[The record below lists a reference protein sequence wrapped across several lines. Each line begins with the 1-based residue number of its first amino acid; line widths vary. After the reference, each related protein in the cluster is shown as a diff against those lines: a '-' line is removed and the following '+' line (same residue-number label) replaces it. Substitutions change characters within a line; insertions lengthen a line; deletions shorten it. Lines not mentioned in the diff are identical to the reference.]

1 MEQMEQQTGGN
12 VSVLISRRETTMTD
26 LLSMPIWF
34 FLLSWLIRQVE
45 NGISQG
51 GDNDLG
57 EEGDGNQ
64 TESEEETGG
73 NDEPIGIEQMEVEP
87 YEPITQA
94 IKIAIAAF
102 SILLLGLSISA
113 YKKTSLKTILYAA
126 VAFGLFAIQMFFDY
140 LEDAVEAF
148 DTPYSDIIFFGI
160 TLAILVLFFM
170 AIVRRK

>member
-1 MEQMEQQTGGN
+1 
-12 VSVLISRRETTMTD
+12 MTD

-45 NGISQG
+45 SGISPD
-51 GDNDLG
+51 DNDLD

-64 TESEEETGG
+64 TEPEQTGG
-73 NDEPIGIEQMEVEP
+73 DESIGIEQMEVEP

-94 IKIAIAAF
+94 IKIGIAAF
-102 SILLLGLSISA
+102 SLLLLGLSISA
-113 YKKTSLKTILYAA
+113 YRNTHIRRLVYAA
-126 VAFGLFAIQMFFDY
+126 VAFGLFSLQLFFDY
-140 LEDAVEAF
+140 LEDAVPAF

-170 AIVRRK
+170 AIVRKK

>member
-1 MEQMEQQTGGN
+1 
-12 VSVLISRRETTMTD
+12 MTD

-34 FLLSWLIRQVE
+34 FLLSWIIRQVE
-45 NGISQG
+45 SGISSV
-51 GDNDLG
+51 GDNDLD

-64 TESEEETGG
+64 IEPEEETGG
-73 NDEPIGIEQMEVEP
+73 DESLGIEQMEVEP

-102 SILLLGLSISA
+102 SLLLLGLSISA
-113 YKKTSLKTILYAA
+113 YKKTSLKRLLYAA
-126 VAFGLFAIQMFFDY
+126 VAFGLFSIQMFFDY

-170 AIVRRK
+170 AIVRRNQ

>member
-1 MEQMEQQTGGN
+1 
-12 VSVLISRRETTMTD
+12 MTD

-34 FLLSWLIRQVE
+34 FLLTWLIRQVE
-45 NGISQG
+45 SGISPG
-51 GDNDLG
+51 GDNDLD

-64 TESEEETGG
+64 TEPEEETGG
-73 NDEPIGIEQMEVEP
+73 DESIRSEQMEFEP

-94 IKIAIAAF
+94 IKIAIAVF
-102 SILLLGLSISA
+102 SLLLLGLSISA
-113 YKKTSLKTILYAA
+113 YKKTSLKRLLYAA
-126 VAFGLFAIQMFFDY
+126 VAFGLFSIQMFFDY

-170 AIVRRK
+170 AIVRRNQ

>member
-1 MEQMEQQTGGN
+1 
-12 VSVLISRRETTMTD
+12 MTD

-45 NGISQG
+45 NGISG
-51 GDNDLG
+51 DGDNDSD
-57 EEGDGNQ
+57 EEGDENE
-64 TESEEETGG
+64 TESEEAGG
-73 NDEPIGIEQMEVEP
+73 EERIGIEQMEFEP

-102 SILLLGLSISA
+102 SLLLLGLSISA
-113 YKKTSLKTILYAA
+113 YKKTSLKRILYAA

-148 DTPYSDIIFFGI
+148 EDTPYTDIIFFGI

-170 AIVRRK
+170 AIVRKM

>member
-1 MEQMEQQTGGN
+1 
-12 VSVLISRRETTMTD
+12 MTD

-34 FLLSWLIRQVE
+34 FLLTWLIRQVE
-45 NGISQG
+45 SGISPG
-51 GDNDLG
+51 GDNDLD

-64 TESEEETGG
+64 TEPEETGG
-73 NDEPIGIEQMEVEP
+73 DESLGIEQMEVEP

-102 SILLLGLSISA
+102 SLLLLGLSISA
-113 YKKTSLKTILYAA
+113 YKKTSLKRLLYAA
-126 VAFGLFAIQMFFDY
+126 VAFGLFSIQMFFDY
-140 LEDAVEAF
+140 LEDAVPAF

-170 AIVRRK
+170 AIVRRNQ

>member
-12 VSVLISRRETTMTD
+12 VSVIISRRETTMTD

-45 NGISQG
+45 NGISD
-51 GDNDLG
+51 GDNGPD
-57 EEGDGNQ
+57 EEGDENQ
-64 TESEEETGG
+64 TESEETGG
-73 NDEPIGIEQMEVEP
+73 DEPIGIEQMEVEP

-102 SILLLGLSISA
+102 SLLLLGLSISA
-113 YKKTSLKTILYAA
+113 YRKTHIRRLVYAA
-126 VAFGLFAIQMFFDY
+126 VAFGLFSLQLFFDY
-140 LEDAVEAF
+140 LEDAVPAF

-160 TLAILVLFFM
+160 TLTILVLFFM
-170 AIVRRK
+170 AIVRK